1 MNKYEKL
8 IEYIINEQEDKARE
22 LFHQIVVEKSRDIY
36 ESLVDDEDFEE
47 SVGGNAVDSLVDEI
61 EADEQGMV
69 EADMDNM
76 DGEDLELDTDSE
88 GMDDMGDSEEFEM
101 DSDEG
106 MGDEMDD
113 MGGEIDDM
121 GGEGDVESR
130 VQDLESALEEL
141 KAEFDALMA
150 DEEAE
155 EGNEPGIHDDSESDF
170 DADMESDEKAEE
182 MQKPATESLVREYT
196 EKVAAPSNKTEGGA
210 VGAKGETTS
219 VNKQSIV
226 AKKNDMGG
234 TAANIAKGGAE
245 QSPDNKAVPQPSN
258 KYTKGKGNLPG
269 AGSFE
274 NVPGAKTKG
283 YEKKATSYEKQRGA
297 EGQTTGGKMPV
308 ASKAVIG
315 SKIR

>member
-61 EADEQGMV
+61 EADEEGMV
-69 EADMDNM
+69 EAEMDNM
-76 DGEDLELDTDSE
+76 DSEDLELGTDDD
-88 GMDDMGDSEEFEM
+88 GMDDMDDSEEFEM
-101 DSDEG
+101 DSDEDMGG
-106 MGDEMDD
+106 MDGMDGMDD
-113 MGGEIDDM
+113 MGS
-121 GGEGDVESR
+121 EGDVESR

-155 EGNEPGIHDDSESDF
+155 EENEPGIHTDSESDF
-170 DADMESDEKAEE
+170 DADIEGDEEAEE
-182 MQKPATESLVREYT
+182 MQKPATESFVREYT

-226 AKKNDMGG
+226 AKKNNMGG
-234 TAANIAKGGAE
+234 TAANIVKGGAE

-297 EGQTTGGKMPV
+297 EGQTTSGKMPV
-308 ASKAVIG
+308 SSKAVIG